1 MLEKMTGVTHSFV
14 RCRKTYGIKND
25 INIIWNLEKLE
36 EKEEEAPKGK
46 CASLF
51 DVKNVADSFKS
62 VFKKRENNMRA

>member
-1 MLEKMTGVTHSFV
+1 MEK
-14 RCRKTYGIKND
+14 I
-25 INIIWNLEKLE
+25 E